1 MTFLFILF
9 KPILFL
15 MVRKVFKKQMKI
27 FAVEMMEDYAKSTDN
42 EVDDALVARVKKA
55 MNLGAV

>member
-15 MVRKVFKKQMKI
+15 MVRKIFKKQMKI